1 MLSCEILSVGTELLL
16 GEILDTNAQ
25 FLSAELAA
33 MGIAVQRRATVG
45 DNAQRLREAVE
56 GALRR
61 SDIVLLTGGLG
72 PTADDITKEVCMDV
86 LHFPAVRDA
95 EAEARMRDFFRRTGR
110 EMPESNLKQADV
122 PLGGVV
128 FQNAHGTAPG
138 VAMERDGKCVILLPG
153 PPREA
158 EPMFREQ
165 VRPFLQA
172 KTTGVIRSHTVRTMG
187 IGESAMAQ
195 RVADLLSGSNPTVA
209 PYAKTGEALLRVT
222 AAAETPQEAEALMQP
237 VLAQIR
243 DRLGEYIYG
252 LDLDSIEQ
260 AVVQGLTEKGL
271 HVATA
276 ESCTAGLI
284 AKRLTDIPGASAVFD
299 CGVVTYSNACKQQ
312 LLGVSAETLRQYGAV
327 SAETAREMAAGLQKL
342 SGAEIAVSVTGVAGP
357 GQSERKPAG
366 LAFIGI
372 ADKDGVRAVRVE
384 TGRDDRDFNRYV
396 TASRALHCV
405 RQSIQKY

>member
-1 MLSCEILSVGTELLL
+1 
-16 GEILDTNAQ
+16 
-25 FLSAELAA
+25 
-33 MGIAVQRRATVG
+33 
-45 DNAQRLREAVE
+45 
-56 GALRR
+56 
-61 SDIVLLTGGLG
+61 
-72 PTADDITKEVCMDV
+72 
-86 LHFPAVRDA
+86 
-95 EAEARMRDFFRRTGR
+95 
-110 EMPESNLKQADV
+110 
-122 PLGGVV
+122 
-128 FQNAHGTAPG
+128 
-138 VAMERDGKCVILLPG
+138 MERDGKCVILLPG

-237 VLAQIR
+237 VLVQIR

-260 AVVQGLTEKGL
+260 AAVQGLTEKGL